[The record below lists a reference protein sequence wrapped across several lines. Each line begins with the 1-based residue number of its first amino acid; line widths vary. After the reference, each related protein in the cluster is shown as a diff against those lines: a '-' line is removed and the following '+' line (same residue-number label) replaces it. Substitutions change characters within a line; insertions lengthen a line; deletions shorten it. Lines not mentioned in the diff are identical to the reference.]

1 MAGRSNYQHCY
12 VQEVRDDEI
21 YQINWLEGAP
31 YPRAHE
37 MQTEHLAETGTI
49 VSIIVDLKKEHIT
62 TFMAFSKGQCVP

>member
-21 YQINWLEGAP
+21 YQINWLEGGP
-31 YPRAHE
+31 YPHAHN
-37 MQTEHLAETGTI
+37 MKADYVTETGTI

-62 TFMAFSKGQCVP
+62 TFMAFSKGQRV